1 MNRAEE
7 RVLAWAL
14 ADAAA
19 PFLTAEVRVGVNAKI
34 GAGELD
40 GAIVDVLT
48 LLGRA
53 GATISRDLATQLSL
67 WLAGYLGAPVEAQLR
82 GLVERIPLQQNGT
95 EALHTSLA
103 PRRPVIAR
111 SAVS

>member
-34 GAGELD
+34 GAEELD

-53 GATISRDLATQLSL
+53 GATISRIWPLNYRCG
-67 WLAGYLGAPVEAQLR
+67 WPVTW
-82 GLVERIPLQQNGT
+82 G
-95 EALHTSLA
+95 
-103 PRRPVIAR
+103 RRSKR
-111 SAVS
+111 SFVGW